1 MISSR
6 EYIIPA
12 LKTAI
17 IYALFGGLW
26 ILFSD
31 KLLGVMVSDLQTYAA
46 IQTCK
51 GWLYIIVTAALIFH
65 LTYKNF
71 KEMGITLETLTA
83 SDQRYKIA
91 AKAAKIGTWEW
102 DIRTD
107 DLTLNNEYLR
117 TIGYD
122 KKSFAPILAN
132 WEALIHPNDK
142 TRVLQALDDLLTK
155 KTKTFSNRY
164 RILTKDGQ
172 WSWVQD
178 RGQVFLWDEDG
189 SPIKA
194 IGVHIHLDD
203 TDNEHFTDND

>member
-1 MISSR
+1 MINCR

-26 ILFSD
+26 ILLSD
-31 KLLGVMVSDLQTYAA
+31 KLLGVMVSDLHTYAA
-46 IQTCK
+46 IQTYK
-51 GWLYIIVTAALIFH
+51 GWLYIVVTAALIFH

-71 KEMGITLETLTA
+71 KELAITLETLTA
-83 SDQRYKIA
+83 SEQRYKMA

-122 KKSFAPILAN
+122 TKSFAPILAN
-132 WEALIHPNDK
+132 WKALIHPKDK
-142 TRVLQALDDLLTK
+142 PRVLQTLDDLLTG
-155 KTKTFSNRY
+155 KTKTFSAQY
-164 RILTKDGQ
+164 RMLTQNGQ
-172 WSWVQD
+172 WSWIQD

-189 SPIKA
+189 TPIKA
-194 IGVHIHLDD
+194 VGVHIHLDD
-203 TDNEHFTDND
+203 KDNKYSSDND